1 MNEGEIM
8 YLLYFVLWIIFNGSI
23 TLEICAFGIVI
34 AAVIFAFSCK
44 FMDYSIQ
51 KEIHLYK
58 KIFGIIHYI
67 GTLIVEVVKANV
79 SVGRMI
85 LTAKEEPE
93 PVVVSFESDL
103 KTQEGRAF
111 FADAITLTP
120 GTITASLEDGKYEV
134 HCLDES
140 LAPGMDESVC
150 KKLIEKLEG

>member
-1 MNEGEIM
+1 M
-8 YLLYFVLWIIFNGSI
+8 YLLYFVLWVIFNGNI
-23 TLEICAFGIVI
+23 TLEICLFGIVI

-58 KIFGIIHYI
+58 KIFGILHYI
-67 GTLIVEVVKANV
+67 GVLVIEVVKANI
-79 SVGRMI
+79 SVGKLI

-103 KTQEGRAF
+103 KTAEGRAF

-120 GTITASLEDGKYEV
+120 GTITASLEGNNYEV

-140 LAPGMDESVC
+140 LAPDMDESVC
-150 KKLIEKLEG
+150 KKLLEKLEQ